1 MWTAIGA
8 ITGTMFVLVLGYLSM
23 RISAAQDG
31 VALHPISNDIDS
43 VVGPH
48 IPLLPLAITAVVG
61 CVAICALMLSV
72 IRLTPGSA
80 AAANI
85 AFALVIF
92 ALAVASYTVW
102 EFGPAIPELGA
113 APYSGGL
120 FGWLRIGGRDS
131 LTMTTALIAIT
142 SLALRPLITRRPAQV
157 AHSATPD

>member
-1 MWTAIGA
+1 MWAAIGA

-48 IPLLPLAITAVVG
+48 IPLLPLAVTAVVG

-85 AFALVIF
+85 AFALVTF
-92 ALAVASYTVW
+92 ALA
-102 EFGPAIPELGA
+102 
-113 APYSGGL
+113 
-120 FGWLRIGGRDS
+120 
-131 LTMTTALIAIT
+131 
-142 SLALRPLITRRPAQV
+142 TRRR
-157 AHSATPD
+157 